1 MYLSPADSPSTHVR
15 AQIMECPQIRTVAI
29 IAEGVP
35 ERRTRTL
42 IRMAKE
48 LRVTLIGPATVR

>member
-1 MYLSPADSPSTHVR
+1 
-15 AQIMECPQIRTVAI
+15 MECPQIRTVAI

-48 LRVTLIGPATVR
+48 LRVTLIGPATVRSAAGTAPGDRACRR

>member
-1 MYLSPADSPSTHVR
+1 V
-15 AQIMECPQIRTVAI
+15 QIMECPQIRTVAI

-48 LRVTLIGPATVR
+48 LRVTLIGPATVRSAAGTAPGDRACRR